1 MQLDLLQ
8 DGFVAIPQ
16 AGIGQIQQRA
26 GELHGFTKH
35 EVERRINV
43 GRAQFFHALK
53 CLDPA
58 LCLTRLGGLSLEAGD
73 VAFHVRGLRL
83 LLLVG
88 LLLLGQTLG
97 TGALEGCVTA
107 AVERDFALIDVG
119 DVVHHGIE
127 KIPVVGYQQQGARVA
142 FEEVFEP
149 QNGIKVQV
157 VGRFI
162 EQQQIRRT
170 HEGLRQVQADLA
182 RAEADEDGAA
192 QARLHS
198 ELDSADGY
206 TADARARKM
215 LAGLGFTNEQMD
227 RPVADFSGGWRMRL
241 NLAQALMCP
250 SDLLLLD
257 EPTNH
262 LDLDAILW
270 LEDFLK
276 NYPGTLLLI
285 SHDRDFLD
293 AVVDNIA
300 HVDQRKITLY
310 RGGYS
315 AFERARAERLAQQQ
329 QAYEKQQAQRA
340 HMESYIARFKAQATK
355 ARQAQSRIKALERM
369 EELSAAHVDSPFD
382 FVFREAVKLS
392 SPLLDLSDAR
402 LGYGDKTILEK
413 VKLQLVPGARIGLL
427 GPNGAGKST
436 LIKNLAG
443 ELEPLS
449 GRLARGE
456 TLVVGYFAQ
465 HQLDSLDSKASP
477 LLHMQRLAPT
487 EREQTLRD
495 FLGGFD
501 FRGARIDEPVL
512 NFSGG
517 EKARLALALI
527 AWGRPN
533 LLLLDE
539 PTNHLDLEM
548 RLALTMAL
556 QEFSGA
562 VLVVSHDRHLLKSTT
577 DEFLLVADGKVQEFD
592 GDLEDYARWLAD
604 YRLRNAPVSTTLVN
618 PDKTDKKAQR
628 QAAAALRQQ
637 LAPHKR
643 EADKLESEL
652 GKVNEKL
659 AKIETSL
666 GDSAVYE
673 AARKD
678 ELRDLLA
685 EQAKLKVLESQLEE
699 RWMEALELLESM
711 QAELEAL
718 S

>member
-1 MQLDLLQ
+1 MIRLQNLTLQRGPQRLLE
-8 DGFVAIPQ
+8 DAELTLH
-16 AGIGQIQQRA
+16 AGHKAGLIGANGAGKSSLFALLR
-26 GELHGFTKH
+26 GELHPDSGDCSLPADWRIAH
-35 EVERRINV
+35 MRQEVDTLERLAV
-43 GRAQFFHALK
+43 DYV
-53 CLDPA
+53 LD
-58 LCLTRLGGLSLEAGD
+58 GD
-73 VAFHVRGLRL
+73 VR
-83 LLLVG
+83 
-88 LLLLGQTLG
+88 
-97 TGALEGCVTA
+97 
-107 AVERDFALIDVG
+107 
-119 DVVHHGIE
+119 
-127 KIPVVGYQQQGARVA
+127 
-142 FEEVFEP
+142 
-149 QNGIKVQV
+149 
-157 VGRFI
+157 
-162 EQQQIRRT
+162 
-170 HEGLRQVQADLA
+170 LRQVQRDLA
-182 RAEADEDGAA
+182 AAEAAHDGAA
-192 QARLHS
+192 LARLHS
-198 ELDSADGY
+198 ELDTADGY
-206 TADARARKM
+206 TADARARKL

-227 RPVADFSGGWRMRL
+227 RQVGDFSGGWRMRL

-262 LDLDAILW
+262 LDLDAIIW
-270 LEDFLK
+270 LEDWLK
-276 NYPGTLLLI
+276 SYPGTLLLI

-293 AVVDNIA
+293 AVVDHVA
-300 HVDQRKITLY
+300 HVDQRKLVLY
-310 RGGYS
+310 RGGYT

-382 FVFREAVKLS
+382 FVFRESTKIS
-392 SPLLDLSDAR
+392 SPLIDLSDAR
-402 LGYGDKTILEK
+402 LGYGDKTVLEK
-413 VKLQLVPGARIGLL
+413 VRLQLTPGARIGLL

-436 LIKNLAG
+436 LIKNLSG
-443 ELEPLS
+443 ELEPLA
-449 GRLARGE
+449 GRLTRGE
-456 TLVVGYFAQ
+456 NTVVGYFAQ
-465 HQLDSLDSKASP
+465 HQLDSLDAKASP
-477 LLHMQRLAPT
+477 LLHLQRLAPT

-577 DEFLLVADGKVQEFD
+577 DNFFLVADGKVEEFD
-592 GDLEDYARWLAD
+592 GDLEDYARWLVE
-604 YRLRNAPVSTTLVN
+604 YRQRNAPVSTTPVN

-643 EADKLESEL
+643 EADKLEAEL
-652 GKVNEKL
+652 GKVHEKL
-659 AKIETSL
+659 QKIETSL
-666 GDSAVYE
+666 GDSGLYE

-685 EQAKLKVLESQLEE
+685 EQARLKIREAELEE
-699 RWMEALELLESM
+699 AWMQALELLETL

>member
-1 MQLDLLQ
+1 MIRLQNLTLQRGPQRLLE
-8 DGFVAIPQ
+8 DAELTLH
-16 AGIGQIQQRA
+16 AGHKAGLIGANGAGKSSLFALIR
-26 GELHGFTKH
+26 GELHPDSGDCFLPADWRIAHMRQEIETL
-35 EVERRINV
+35 ERLAV
-43 GRAQFFHALK
+43 DYV
-53 CLDPA
+53 LD
-58 LCLTRLGGLSLEAGD
+58 GD
-73 VAFHVRGLRL
+73 LRL
-83 LLLVG
+83 
-88 LLLLGQTLG
+88 
-97 TGALEGCVTA
+97 
-107 AVERDFALIDVG
+107 R
-119 DVVHHGIE
+119 
-127 KIPVVGYQQQGARVA
+127 
-142 FEEVFEP
+142 EV
-149 QNGIKVQV
+149 Q
-157 VGRFI
+157 R
-162 EQQQIRRT
+162 
-170 HEGLRQVQADLA
+170 DLA
-182 RAEADEDGAA
+182 AAEAAHDGTAL
-192 QARLHS
+192 ARLHS

-206 TADARARKM
+206 TADARARKL

-227 RPVADFSGGWRMRL
+227 RQVGDFSGGWRMRL

-262 LDLDAILW
+262 LDLDAIIW
-270 LEDFLK
+270 LEEWLK
-276 NYPGTLLLI
+276 SYPGTLLLI

-293 AVVDNIA
+293 AVVDHVA

-382 FVFREAVKLS
+382 FVFRESTKIS
-392 SPLLDLSDAR
+392 SPLIDLSDAR
-402 LGYGDKTILEK
+402 LGYGDKAVLEK
-413 VKLQLVPGARIGLL
+413 VKLQLTPGARIGLL

-443 ELEPLS
+443 ELSPLA
-449 GRLARGE
+449 GRLTRGE
-456 TLVVGYFAQ
+456 NTVVGYFAQ

-477 LLHMQRLAPT
+477 LLHLQRLAPT

-527 AWGRPN
+527 AWERPN

-577 DEFLLVADGKVQEFD
+577 DNFYLVADGKVEEFD
-592 GDLEDYARWLAD
+592 GDLEDYARWLVD
-604 YRLRNAPVSTTLVN
+604 YRQRNAPVSTTPVN

-643 EADKLESEL
+643 EADKLEAEL
-652 GKVNEKL
+652 GKLHEKL
-659 AKIETSL
+659 AKIDTSL
-666 GDSAVYE
+666 GDSDIYE
-673 AARKD
+673 PARKND
-678 ELRDLLA
+678 LRDLLA
-685 EQAKLKVLESQLEE
+685 EQAKLKVREAELEE
-699 RWMEALELLESM
+699 AWMEALELLESM

>member
-1 MQLDLLQ
+1 MIRLQNLTLQRGPQRLLE
-8 DGFVAIPQ
+8 DAELTLH
-16 AGIGQIQQRA
+16 AGHKAGLIGANGAGKSSLFALIR
-26 GELHGFTKH
+26 GELHPDSGDCYLPADWRIAHMRQEIETL
-35 EVERRINV
+35 ERLAV
-43 GRAQFFHALK
+43 DYV
-53 CLDPA
+53 LD
-58 LCLTRLGGLSLEAGD
+58 GD
-73 VAFHVRGLRL
+73 LRL
-83 LLLVG
+83 
-88 LLLLGQTLG
+88 
-97 TGALEGCVTA
+97 
-107 AVERDFALIDVG
+107 R
-119 DVVHHGIE
+119 
-127 KIPVVGYQQQGARVA
+127 
-142 FEEVFEP
+142 EV
-149 QNGIKVQV
+149 Q
-157 VGRFI
+157 R
-162 EQQQIRRT
+162 
-170 HEGLRQVQADLA
+170 DLA
-182 RAEADEDGAA
+182 VAEAAHDGTAL
-192 QARLHS
+192 ARLHA

-206 TADARARKM
+206 TADARARKL

-227 RPVADFSGGWRMRL
+227 RQVGDFSGGWRMRL

-262 LDLDAILW
+262 LDLDAIIW
-270 LEDFLK
+270 LEDWLK

-293 AVVDNIA
+293 EVVDHVA

-382 FVFREAVKLS
+382 FVFRESTKIS
-392 SPLLDLSDAR
+392 SPLIDLSDAR
-402 LGYGDKTILEK
+402 LGYGDKTVLEK
-413 VKLQLVPGARIGLL
+413 VKLQLTPGARIGLL

-443 ELEPLS
+443 ELEPLA
-449 GRLARGE
+449 GRLTRGE
-456 TLVVGYFAQ
+456 NTVVGYFAQ

-477 LLHMQRLAPT
+477 LLHLQRLAPG

-527 AWGRPN
+527 AWERPN

-577 DEFLLVADGKVQEFD
+577 DNFFLVADGKVEEFD
-592 GDLEDYARWLAD
+592 GDLEDYARWLVE
-604 YRLRNAPVSTTLVN
+604 YRQRNAPVSNTPVN

-643 EADKLESEL
+643 EADKLEAEL
-652 GKVNEKL
+652 GKLHEKL
-659 AKIETSL
+659 AKIDASL
-666 GDSAVYE
+666 GDSDIYE
-673 AARKD
+673 PARKND
-678 ELRDLLA
+678 LRDLLA
-685 EQAKLKVLESQLEE
+685 EQAKLKVREAELEE
-699 RWMEALELLESM
+699 AWMEALELLESM

>member
-1 MQLDLLQ
+1 LGAKLVDSAAIMIRLQ
-8 DGFVAIPQ
+8 NLTLQRGPQ
-16 AGIGQIQQRA
+16 
-26 GELHGFTKH
+26 
-35 EVERRINV
+35 
-43 GRAQFFHALK
+43 
-53 CLDPA
+53 
-58 LCLTRLGGLSLEAGD
+58 
-73 VAFHVRGLRL
+73 RL
-83 LLLVG
+83 LEDAELTLHAGQKAG
-88 LLLLGQTLG
+88 LIGANGAGKSTLFALLLGQMTPDSGDCLLPADWRIAHMRQEIETL
-97 TGALEGCVTA
+97 ERV
-107 AVERDFALIDVG
+107 AVDYVLDG
-119 DVVHHGIE
+119 DV
-127 KIPVVGYQQQGARVA
+127 R
-142 FEEVFEP
+142 
-149 QNGIKVQV
+149 
-157 VGRFI
+157 
-162 EQQQIRRT
+162 
-170 HEGLRQVQADLA
+170 LRQVQRELVA
-182 RAEADEDGAA
+182 AEAAQDGTAL
-192 QARLHS
+192 ARLHA

-206 TADARARKM
+206 TADARARKL
-215 LAGLGFTNEQMD
+215 LAGLGFSNEQMD
-227 RPVADFSGGWRMRL
+227 RQVADFSGGWRMRL

-270 LEDFLK
+270 LEDWLK
-276 NYPGTLLLI
+276 GYPGTLLLI

-293 AVVDNIA
+293 AVVDHIA
-300 HVDQRKITLY
+300 HVEQLKLTLY

-329 QAYEKQQAQRA
+329 QAYDKQQVQRA
-340 HMESYIARFKAQATK
+340 HMEKYIARFKAQATK

-382 FVFREAVKLS
+382 FVFRESQKIS
-392 SPLLDLSDAR
+392 SPLMDLSEAR
-402 LGYGDKTILEK
+402 LGYGDTTILEK
-413 VKLQLVPGARIGLL
+413 VKLQLAPGARIGLL

-443 ELEPLS
+443 ELEPLA
-449 GRLARGE
+449 GRLVRGE
-456 TLVVGYFAQ
+456 NTVVGYFAQ

-477 LLHMQRLAPT
+477 LLHLQRAAPA

-527 AWGRPN
+527 AWERPN

-577 DEFLLVADGKVQEFD
+577 DDFLLVADGKIEPFD
-592 GDLEDYARWLAD
+592 GDLDDYARWLVE
-604 YRLRNAPVSTTLVN
+604 YRQRTAQSTAAPANL
-618 PDKTDKKAQR
+618 DKTDKKAQR

-643 EADKLESEL
+643 QADKLEAEL
-652 GKVNEKL
+652 GKLHEQL
-659 AKIETSL
+659 AGVESDL
-666 GDSAVYE
+666 ADSAIYE
-673 AARKD
+673 SARKD
-678 ELRDLLA
+678 ELRETLA
-685 EQAKLKVLESQLEE
+685 RQAKLKVREGELEE
-699 RWMEALELLESM
+699 SWMEALEALETM
-711 QAELEAL
+711 QAQLDAL

>member
-1 MQLDLLQ
+1 MIRLQNLTLQRGPQRLLE
-8 DGFVAIPQ
+8 DAELTLH
-16 AGIGQIQQRA
+16 AGQKAGLIGANGAGKSSLFALLR
-26 GELHGFTKH
+26 GELHPDSGDCFLPADWRIAH
-35 EVERRINV
+35 MRQEVDTLERLAV
-43 GRAQFFHALK
+43 DYV
-53 CLDPA
+53 LD
-58 LCLTRLGGLSLEAGD
+58 GD
-73 VAFHVRGLRL
+73 LR
-83 LLLVG
+83 
-88 LLLLGQTLG
+88 
-97 TGALEGCVTA
+97 
-107 AVERDFALIDVG
+107 
-119 DVVHHGIE
+119 
-127 KIPVVGYQQQGARVA
+127 
-142 FEEVFEP
+142 
-149 QNGIKVQV
+149 
-157 VGRFI
+157 
-162 EQQQIRRT
+162 
-170 HEGLRQVQADLA
+170 LRQVQRDLA
-182 RAEADEDGAA
+182 AAEAAHDGAA

-206 TADARARKM
+206 TADARARKL
-215 LAGLGFTNEQMD
+215 LAGLGFTNDQMD
-227 RPVADFSGGWRMRL
+227 RQVGDFSGGWRMRL

-262 LDLDAILW
+262 LDLDAIIW
-270 LEDFLK
+270 LEEWLK
-276 NYPGTLLLI
+276 SYPGTLMLI

-293 AVVDNIA
+293 AVVDHVA

-329 QAYEKQQAQRA
+329 QAYEKQQVQRA

-369 EELSAAHVDSPFD
+369 EELTAAHVDSPFD
-382 FVFREAVKLS
+382 FVFRESQKIS
-392 SPLLDLSDAR
+392 SPLIDLSDAR
-402 LGYGDKTILEK
+402 LGYGEKTVLEK
-413 VKLQLVPGARIGLL
+413 VKLQLTPGARIGLL

-443 ELEPLS
+443 ELTPLA
-449 GRLARGE
+449 GRLTRGE
-456 TLVVGYFAQ
+456 NTVVGYFAQ

-477 LLHMQRLAPT
+477 LLHLQRLAPT

-527 AWGRPN
+527 AWDRPN

-577 DEFLLVADGKVQEFD
+577 DNFYLVADGKVEEFD
-592 GDLEDYARWLAD
+592 GDLEDYTRWLVE
-604 YRLRNAPVSTTLVN
+604 YRQRNAPVSTTPVN

-643 EADKLESEL
+643 EADKLEAEL
-652 GKVNEKL
+652 GKLHEKL
-659 AKIETSL
+659 AKIDASL
-666 GDSAVYE
+666 GDSDIYE
-673 AARKD
+673 PARKN

-685 EQAKLKVLESQLEE
+685 EQAKLKVREAELEE
-699 RWMEALELLESM
+699 AWMEALELLESM

>member
-1 MQLDLLQ
+1 MIRLQSLTLQRGPQRLLE
-8 DGFVAIPQ
+8 DAELTLH
-16 AGIGQIQQRA
+16 AGQKAGLIGANGAGKSSLFALLR
-26 GELHGFTKH
+26 GELTPDNGDCLLPADWRIAHMRQ
-35 EVERRINV
+35 EVDT
-43 GRAQFFHALK
+43 
-53 CLDPA
+53 LD
-58 LCLTRLGGLSLEAGD
+58 
-73 VAFHVRGLRL
+73 
-83 LLLVG
+83 
-88 LLLLGQTLG
+88 
-97 TGALEGCVTA
+97 
-107 AVERDFALIDVG
+107 
-119 DVVHHGIE
+119 
-127 KIPVVGYQQQGARVA
+127 RVA
-142 FEEVFEP
+142 VDYVLD
-149 QNGIKVQV
+149 GDL
-157 VGRFI
+157 R
-162 EQQQIRRT
+162 
-170 HEGLRQVQADLA
+170 LRQVQHDLA
-182 RAEADEDGAA
+182 AAEAAQDGAA

-206 TADARARKM
+206 TADARARKL
-215 LAGLGFTNEQMD
+215 LAGLGFTNEQME
-227 RPVADFSGGWRMRL
+227 RQVSDFSGGWRMRL

-270 LEDFLK
+270 LEDWLK
-276 NYPGTLLLI
+276 SYQGTLLLI

-293 AVVDNIA
+293 AVVDHVA
-300 HVDQRKITLY
+300 HVEQKKITLY

-329 QAYEKQQAQRA
+329 QAYDKQQAQRA
-340 HMESYIARFKAQATK
+340 HMEKFITRFKAQATK
-355 ARQAQSRIKALERM
+355 AKQAQSRIKALERM

-382 FVFREAVKLS
+382 FTFRESTKIS
-392 SPLLDLSDAR
+392 SPLMDLSDAR
-402 LGYGDKTILEK
+402 LGYGDKAILQK
-413 VKLQLVPGARIGLL
+413 VKLQLTPGARIGLL

-449 GRLARGE
+449 GRMVRGE
-456 TLVVGYFAQ
+456 NTVVGYFAQ
-465 HQLDSLDSKASP
+465 HQLDSLDAKASP
-477 LLHMQRLAPT
+477 LLHLQRIAPT
-487 EREQTLRD
+487 EREQALRD

-501 FRGARIDEPVL
+501 FRGARLDEPVL

-527 AWGRPN
+527 AWDKPN

-577 DEFLLVADGKVQEFD
+577 DNFLLVADGLVQEFD
-592 GDLEDYARWLAD
+592 GDLDDYARWLVD
-604 YRLRNAPVSTTLVN
+604 YRLRNAPASNTPVN
-618 PDKTDKKAQR
+618 VDKTDKKAQR
-628 QAAAALRQQ
+628 QQAAALRQQ

-643 EADKLESEL
+643 EADKLEKEL
-652 GKVNEKL
+652 GTLHEKL
-659 AKIETSL
+659 AKIEVAL
-666 GDSAVYE
+666 GDSGIYE
-673 AARKD
+673 AANRD
-678 ELRDLLA
+678 RLRDLLA
-685 EQAKLKVLESQLEE
+685 DQAKLKSRESELEE
-699 RWMEALELLESM
+699 AWMEALELLESM

>member
-1 MQLDLLQ
+1 MIRLQ
-8 DGFVAIPQ
+8 SLTLQRGPQ
-16 AGIGQIQQRA
+16 
-26 GELHGFTKH
+26 
-35 EVERRINV
+35 
-43 GRAQFFHALK
+43 
-53 CLDPA
+53 
-58 LCLTRLGGLSLEAGD
+58 
-73 VAFHVRGLRL
+73 RL
-83 LLLVG
+83 LEDAELTLHAGQKAG
-88 LLLLGQTLG
+88 LIGANGAGKSSLFALLLGELTPDSGDCLLPADWRIAHMRQEIDTLDRIAVDYVLDG
-97 TGALEGCVTA
+97 DLRLREVQRLLAQAETA
-107 AVERDFALIDVG
+107 
-119 DVVHHGIE
+119 
-127 KIPVVGYQQQGARVA
+127 Q
-142 FEEVFEP
+142 
-149 QNGIKVQV
+149 
-157 VGRFI
+157 
-162 EQQQIRRT
+162 
-170 HEGLRQVQADLA
+170 
-182 RAEADEDGAA
+182 DGAA
-192 QARLHS
+192 QARMHS

-206 TADARARKM
+206 TADARARKL

-227 RPVADFSGGWRMRL
+227 KPVSDFSGGWRMRL

-270 LEDFLK
+270 LEDWLK
-276 NYPGTLLLI
+276 SYPGTLLLI

-293 AVVDNIA
+293 AVVDHVA
-300 HVDQRKITLY
+300 HVEQRKITLY

-329 QAYEKQQAQRA
+329 QAYDKQQAQRA
-340 HMESYIARFKAQATK
+340 HMEKFIARFKAQATK
-355 ARQAQSRIKALERM
+355 AKQAQSRIKALERM

-382 FVFREAVKLS
+382 FTFRESNKIS

-402 LGYGDKTILEK
+402 LGYGDRAVLEK
-413 VKLQLVPGARIGLL
+413 VKLQLTPGARIGLL

-449 GRLARGE
+449 GRLVRGE
-456 TLVVGYFAQ
+456 NTVVGYFAQ

-477 LLHMQRLAPT
+477 LLHLQRIAPT

-501 FRGARIDEPVL
+501 FRGARLDEPVL

-527 AWGRPN
+527 AWEKPN

-577 DEFLLVADGKVQEFD
+577 DDFLLVADGRVQEFD
-592 GDLEDYARWLAD
+592 GDLEDYARWLVE
-604 YRLRNAPVSTTLVN
+604 YRLRNAPVSNTPINV
-618 PDKTDKKAQR
+618 DRTDKKAQR
-628 QAAAALRQQ
+628 QQAAALRQQ
-637 LAPHKR
+637 LAPHKKQS
-643 EADKLESEL
+643 DKLERDL
-652 GKVNEKL
+652 GLLHEKL
-659 AKIETSL
+659 AKVEAAL
-666 GDSAVYE
+666 ADSANYE
-673 AARKD
+673 AANKD
-678 ELRDLLA
+678 KLRDLLA
-685 EQAKLKVLESQLEE
+685 EQASLKVREAELEE
-699 RWMEALELLESM
+699 SWMESLELLESM

>member
-1 MQLDLLQ
+1 MIRLQNLTLQRGPQRLLE
-8 DGFVAIPQ
+8 DAELTLH
-16 AGIGQIQQRA
+16 AGHKAGLIGANGAGKSSLFALIR
-26 GELHGFTKH
+26 GELHPDSGGCYLPADWRIAHMRQEIETL
-35 EVERRINV
+35 ERLAV
-43 GRAQFFHALK
+43 DYV
-53 CLDPA
+53 LD
-58 LCLTRLGGLSLEAGD
+58 GD
-73 VAFHVRGLRL
+73 LRL
-83 LLLVG
+83 
-88 LLLLGQTLG
+88 
-97 TGALEGCVTA
+97 
-107 AVERDFALIDVG
+107 R
-119 DVVHHGIE
+119 
-127 KIPVVGYQQQGARVA
+127 
-142 FEEVFEP
+142 EV
-149 QNGIKVQV
+149 Q
-157 VGRFI
+157 R
-162 EQQQIRRT
+162 
-170 HEGLRQVQADLA
+170 DLA
-182 RAEADEDGAA
+182 AAEAAHDGAA
-192 QARLHS
+192 QARLHA

-206 TADARARKM
+206 TADARARKL

-227 RPVADFSGGWRMRL
+227 RQVGDFSGGWRMRL

-262 LDLDAILW
+262 LDLDAIIW
-270 LEDFLK
+270 LEEWLK
-276 NYPGTLLLI
+276 SYPGTLLLI

-293 AVVDNIA
+293 EVVDHVA

-310 RGGYS
+310 RGGYT

-382 FVFREAVKLS
+382 FVFRESTKIS
-392 SPLLDLSDAR
+392 SPLIDLSDAR

-413 VKLQLVPGARIGLL
+413 VKLQLTPGARIGLL

-443 ELEPLS
+443 ELSPIA
-449 GRLARGE
+449 GRLTRGE
-456 TLVVGYFAQ
+456 NTVVGYFAQ

-527 AWGRPN
+527 AWERPN

-577 DEFLLVADGKVQEFD
+577 DNFYLVADGKVEEFD
-592 GDLEDYARWLAD
+592 GDLEDYARWLVE
-604 YRLRNAPVSTTLVN
+604 YRQRNAPVSNTPVN

-643 EADKLESEL
+643 EADKLEAEL
-652 GKVNEKL
+652 GKLHEKL
-659 AKIETSL
+659 AKVDASL
-666 GDSAVYE
+666 GDSDIYE
-673 AARKD
+673 PARKH

-685 EQAKLKVLESQLEE
+685 EQAKLKVREAELEE
-699 RWMEALELLESM
+699 AWMEALETLESM

>member
-1 MQLDLLQ
+1 MIRLQNLTLQRGPQRLLE
-8 DGFVAIPQ
+8 DAELTLH
-16 AGIGQIQQRA
+16 AGHKAGLIGANGAGKSSLFALLR
-26 GELHGFTKH
+26 GELHPDSGDCYLPADWRIAH
-35 EVERRINV
+35 MRQEVDTLERLAV
-43 GRAQFFHALK
+43 DYV
-53 CLDPA
+53 LD
-58 LCLTRLGGLSLEAGD
+58 GD
-73 VAFHVRGLRL
+73 VR
-83 LLLVG
+83 
-88 LLLLGQTLG
+88 
-97 TGALEGCVTA
+97 
-107 AVERDFALIDVG
+107 
-119 DVVHHGIE
+119 
-127 KIPVVGYQQQGARVA
+127 
-142 FEEVFEP
+142 
-149 QNGIKVQV
+149 
-157 VGRFI
+157 
-162 EQQQIRRT
+162 
-170 HEGLRQVQADLA
+170 LRQVQRDLA
-182 RAEADEDGAA
+182 AAEAAHDGAA
-192 QARLHS
+192 QARLHA

-206 TADARARKM
+206 TADARARKL

-227 RPVADFSGGWRMRL
+227 RQVGDFSGGWRMRL

-262 LDLDAILW
+262 LDLDAIIW
-270 LEDFLK
+270 LEDWLK
-276 NYPGTLLLI
+276 GYPGTLLLI

-293 AVVDNIA
+293 AVVDHVA
-300 HVDQRKITLY
+300 HVDQRKLTLY

-382 FVFREAVKLS
+382 FVFRESSKIS
-392 SPLLDLSDAR
+392 SPLIDLSDAR
-402 LGYGDKTILEK
+402 LGYGDKTVLEK
-413 VKLQLVPGARIGLL
+413 VKLQLTPGARIGLL

-436 LIKNLAG
+436 LIKNLSG
-443 ELEPLS
+443 ELEPLA
-449 GRLARGE
+449 GRLTRGE
-456 TLVVGYFAQ
+456 NTVVGYFAQ
-465 HQLDSLDSKASP
+465 HQLDSLDAKASP
-477 LLHMQRLAPT
+477 LLHLQRLAPT
-487 EREQTLRD
+487 EREQTLKD

-577 DEFLLVADGKVQEFD
+577 DNFFLVADGKVEEFD
-592 GDLEDYARWLAD
+592 GDLEDYARWLVD
-604 YRLRNAPVSTTLVN
+604 YRQRNAPVSTTPVN

-643 EADKLESEL
+643 EADKLEAEL
-652 GKVNEKL
+652 GKLHEKL
-659 AKIETSL
+659 QKIETSL
-666 GDSAVYE
+666 GDSGLYE

-685 EQAKLKVLESQLEE
+685 EQAKLKVREAELEE
-699 RWMEALELLESM
+699 AWMQALELLENL

>member
-1 MQLDLLQ
+1 MIRLQNLTLQRGPQRLLE
-8 DGFVAIPQ
+8 DAELTLH
-16 AGIGQIQQRA
+16 AGHKAGLIGANGAGKSSLFALLR
-26 GELHGFTKH
+26 GELHPDSGDCLLPADWRIAH
-35 EVERRINV
+35 MRQEVDTLERLAV
-43 GRAQFFHALK
+43 DYV
-53 CLDPA
+53 LD
-58 LCLTRLGGLSLEAGD
+58 GD
-73 VAFHVRGLRL
+73 LR
-83 LLLVG
+83 
-88 LLLLGQTLG
+88 
-97 TGALEGCVTA
+97 
-107 AVERDFALIDVG
+107 
-119 DVVHHGIE
+119 
-127 KIPVVGYQQQGARVA
+127 
-142 FEEVFEP
+142 
-149 QNGIKVQV
+149 
-157 VGRFI
+157 
-162 EQQQIRRT
+162 
-170 HEGLRQVQADLA
+170 LRQVQRDLA
-182 RAEADEDGAA
+182 AAEAAHDGAA

-206 TADARARKM
+206 TADARARKL

-227 RPVADFSGGWRMRL
+227 RQVGDFSGGWRMRL

-262 LDLDAILW
+262 LDLDAIIW
-270 LEDFLK
+270 LEDWLK

-293 AVVDNIA
+293 AVVDHVA
-300 HVDQRKITLY
+300 HVDQRKLTLY

-382 FVFREAVKLS
+382 FVFRESTKIS
-392 SPLLDLSDAR
+392 SPLIDLSDAR
-402 LGYGDKTILEK
+402 LGYGDKTVLEK
-413 VKLQLVPGARIGLL
+413 VKLQLTPGARIGLL

-436 LIKNLAG
+436 LIKNLSG
-443 ELEPLS
+443 ELEPLA
-449 GRLARGE
+449 GRLTRGE
-456 TLVVGYFAQ
+456 NTVVGYFAQ

-477 LLHMQRLAPT
+477 LLHLQRLAPT
-487 EREQTLRD
+487 EREQVLRD

-577 DEFLLVADGKVQEFD
+577 DNFFLVADGKVEEFD
-592 GDLEDYARWLAD
+592 GDLEDYARWLVE
-604 YRLRNAPVSTTLVN
+604 YRQRNAPVSTTPVN

-643 EADKLESEL
+643 EADKLEVEL
-652 GKVNEKL
+652 GKLHEKL
-659 AKIETSL
+659 QKIETSL
-666 GDSAVYE
+666 GDSGLYE

-685 EQAKLKVLESQLEE
+685 EQARLKVREAELEE
-699 RWMEALELLESM
+699 AWMQALELLENL

>member
-1 MQLDLLQ
+1 MIRLQSLTLQRGPQRLLE
-8 DGFVAIPQ
+8 DAELTLH
-16 AGIGQIQQRA
+16 AGQKAGLIGANGAGKSTLFALLR
-26 GELHGFTKH
+26 GELVPDSGDCQLPADWRIAHMRQ
-35 EVERRINV
+35 EVDTLERIAV
-43 GRAQFFHALK
+43 DYV
-53 CLDPA
+53 LD
-58 LCLTRLGGLSLEAGD
+58 GD
-73 VAFHVRGLRL
+73 LRL
-83 LLLVG
+83 REV
-88 LLLLGQTLG
+88 
-97 TGALEGCVTA
+97 
-107 AVERDFALIDVG
+107 
-119 DVVHHGIE
+119 
-127 KIPVVGYQQQGARVA
+127 QQQ
-142 FEEVFEP
+142 
-149 QNGIKVQV
+149 
-157 VGRFI
+157 
-162 EQQQIRRT
+162 
-170 HEGLRQVQADLA
+170 LA
-182 RAEADEDGAA
+182 AAEAAHDGAA
-192 QARLHS
+192 LARLHA

-206 TADARARKM
+206 TADARARKL

-227 RPVADFSGGWRMRL
+227 RAVGSFSGGWRMRL

-270 LEDFLK
+270 LEEWLK
-276 NYPGTLLLI
+276 SYPGTLMLI

-293 AVVDNIA
+293 AVVDHVA
-300 HVDQRKITLY
+300 HVEQCKLTLY
-310 RGGYS
+310 RGGYT

-340 HMESYIARFKAQATK
+340 HMEKYIARFKAQATK

-382 FVFREAVKLS
+382 FVFRESHKIS
-392 SPLLDLSDAR
+392 SPLLDLSEGR
-402 LGYGDKTILEK
+402 LGYGDKVVLEK
-413 VKLQLVPGARIGLL
+413 VKLQLTPGARIGLL

-443 ELEPLS
+443 ELSPIG
-449 GRLARGE
+449 GRLVRGE
-456 TLVVGYFAQ
+456 NLTVGYFAQ

-477 LLHMQRLAPT
+477 LLHLQRLAPT

-501 FRGARIDEPVL
+501 FRGGRIDEPVL

-527 AWGRPN
+527 AWERPN

-577 DEFLLVADGKVQEFD
+577 DDFLLVADGKVEAFD
-592 GDLEDYARWLAD
+592 GDLDDYTRWLAD
-604 YRLRNAPVSTTLVN
+604 YRQRNAPVSNTPVN
-618 PDKTDKKAQR
+618 ADKTDKKAQR

-643 EADKLESEL
+643 EADKLENEL
-652 GKVNEKL
+652 GKVHEQL
-659 AKIETSL
+659 AKVEAAL
-666 GDSAVYE
+666 GDSGIYE
-673 AARKD
+673 AGRKD
-678 ELRDLLA
+678 ELRDQLA
-685 EQAKLKVLESQLEE
+685 QQAKLKVREAELEE
-699 RWMEALELLESM
+699 AWMTALETLETM

>member
-1 MQLDLLQ
+1 MIRLQSLTLQRGPQRLLE
-8 DGFVAIPQ
+8 DAELTLH
-16 AGIGQIQQRA
+16 AGQKAGLIGANGAGKSSLFALLR
-26 GELHGFTKH
+26 GELSPDNGDCSLPADWRIAHMRQ
-35 EVERRINV
+35 EVDTLERLAV
-43 GRAQFFHALK
+43 DYV
-53 CLDPA
+53 LD
-58 LCLTRLGGLSLEAGD
+58 GD
-73 VAFHVRGLRL
+73 LRL
-83 LLLVG
+83 
-88 LLLLGQTLG
+88 
-97 TGALEGCVTA
+97 
-107 AVERDFALIDVG
+107 R
-119 DVVHHGIE
+119 
-127 KIPVVGYQQQGARVA
+127 
-142 FEEVFEP
+142 
-149 QNGIKVQV
+149 KVQ
-157 VGRFI
+157 
-162 EQQQIRRT
+162 
-170 HEGLRQVQADLA
+170 HDLA
-182 RAEADEDGAA
+182 AAEAAHDGAA

-206 TADARARKM
+206 TADARARKL
-215 LAGLGFTNEQMD
+215 LAGLGFTNEQME
-227 RPVADFSGGWRMRL
+227 RQVGSFSGGWRMRL

-270 LEDFLK
+270 LEDWLK
-276 NYPGTLLLI
+276 SYPGTLLLI

-293 AVVDNIA
+293 SVVDHIA
-300 HVDQRKITLY
+300 HVEQKKITLY

-340 HMESYIARFKAQATK
+340 HMEKYIARFKAQATK

-382 FVFREAVKLS
+382 FTFRESDKIS

-402 LGYGDKTILEK
+402 LGYGDKAVLQK
-413 VKLQLVPGARIGLL
+413 VKLQLTPGARIGLL

-449 GRLARGE
+449 GRLLRGE
-456 TLVVGYFAQ
+456 NTVVGYFAQ
-465 HQLDSLDSKASP
+465 HQLDSLDAKASP
-477 LLHMQRLAPT
+477 LLHLQRIAPT

-501 FRGARIDEPVL
+501 FRGARLEEPVL

-527 AWGRPN
+527 AWDKPN

-577 DEFLLVADGKVQEFD
+577 DNFLLVADGVVEEFD
-592 GDLEDYARWLAD
+592 GDLDDYTRWLAD
-604 YRLRNAPVSTTLVN
+604 YRQRSAPLSNTPVNA
-618 PDKTDKKAQR
+618 DKTDKKAQR
-628 QAAAALRQQ
+628 QQAAALRQQ

-643 EADKLESEL
+643 EAEKLEKEL
-652 GKVNEKL
+652 GSLHEKL
-659 AKIETSL
+659 AKIEAAL

-673 AARKD
+673 AANKD
-678 ELRDLLA
+678 KLRDLLA
-685 EQAKLKVLESQLEE
+685 DQAKLKVRESELEE
-699 RWMEALELLESM
+699 AWMEALELLESM

>member
-1 MQLDLLQ
+1 MIRIENLTLQRGPQRLLE
-8 DGFVAIPQ
+8 DAELTLH
-16 AGIGQIQQRA
+16 AGQKAGLIGANGAGKSSLFALLR
-26 GELHGFTKH
+26 GELHPDSGDCRLPADWRIAH
-35 EVERRINV
+35 MRQEVDTLERLAV
-43 GRAQFFHALK
+43 DYV
-53 CLDPA
+53 LD
-58 LCLTRLGGLSLEAGD
+58 GD
-73 VAFHVRGLRL
+73 VHLR
-83 LLLVG
+83 
-88 LLLLGQTLG
+88 
-97 TGALEGCVTA
+97 
-107 AVERDFALIDVG
+107 DV
-119 DVVHHGIE
+119 
-127 KIPVVGYQQQGARVA
+127 Q
-142 FEEVFEP
+142 
-149 QNGIKVQV
+149 
-157 VGRFI
+157 
-162 EQQQIRRT
+162 
-170 HEGLRQVQADLA
+170 RQL
-182 RAEADEDGAA
+182 AEAETAHDGTAL
-192 QARLHS
+192 ARLHA

-206 TADARARKM
+206 TADARARKL
-215 LAGLGFTNEQMD
+215 LAGLGFSNEQME
-227 RPVADFSGGWRMRL
+227 RQVGSFSGGWRMRL

-270 LEDFLK
+270 LEDWLK
-276 NYPGTLLLI
+276 GYPGTLLLI

-293 AVVDNIA
+293 AVVDHVA
-300 HVDQRKITLY
+300 HVEQRKIILY

-340 HMESYIARFKAQATK
+340 HMEKYIARFKAQATK

-369 EELSAAHVDSPFD
+369 EELSAAHVDSPFN
-382 FVFREAVKLS
+382 FTFRESEKIS

-413 VKLQLVPGARIGLL
+413 VKLQLTPGARIGLL

-436 LIKNLAG
+436 LIKNLSG
-443 ELEPLS
+443 ELQPLA
-449 GRLARGE
+449 GRLQRGE
-456 TLVVGYFAQ
+456 NLSVGYFAQ
-465 HQLDSLDSKASP
+465 HQLDSLDAKANP
-477 LLHMQRLAPT
+477 LLHLQRLAPT

-501 FRGARIDEPVL
+501 FRGARLDEPVV

-527 AWGRPN
+527 AWEKPN

-577 DEFLLVADGKVQEFD
+577 DNFMLVADGRVEEFD
-592 GDLEDYARWLAD
+592 GDLDDYTRWLAD
-604 YRLRNAPVSTTLVN
+604 YRQRNAPVSNTPAN
-618 PDKTDKKAQR
+618 ADKTDKKAQR
-628 QAAAALRQQ
+628 QQAAALRQQ
-637 LAPHKR
+637 LAPHKKQA
-643 EADKLESEL
+643 EKLEREL
-652 GKVNEKL
+652 GEVQEKL
-659 AKIETSL
+659 ARIEHGL
-666 GDSAVYE
+666 ADSAIYE
-673 AARKD
+673 AANKD
-678 ELRDLLA
+678 KLRELLS
-685 EQAKLKVLESQLEE
+685 EQARLKTREGELEE
-699 RWMEALELLESM
+699 GWMEALEVLETM

>member
-1 MQLDLLQ
+1 MIRLQNLTLQRGPQRLLE
-8 DGFVAIPQ
+8 DAELTLH
-16 AGIGQIQQRA
+16 AGHKAGLIGANGAGKSSLFALLR
-26 GELHGFTKH
+26 GELHPDSGDCLLPADWRIAH
-35 EVERRINV
+35 MRQEVDT
-43 GRAQFFHALK
+43 
-53 CLDPA
+53 LD
-58 LCLTRLGGLSLEAGD
+58 RLAVDYVLDGD
-73 VAFHVRGLRL
+73 LR
-83 LLLVG
+83 
-88 LLLLGQTLG
+88 
-97 TGALEGCVTA
+97 
-107 AVERDFALIDVG
+107 
-119 DVVHHGIE
+119 
-127 KIPVVGYQQQGARVA
+127 
-142 FEEVFEP
+142 
-149 QNGIKVQV
+149 
-157 VGRFI
+157 
-162 EQQQIRRT
+162 
-170 HEGLRQVQADLA
+170 LRQVQRDLA
-182 RAEADEDGAA
+182 AAEAAHDGAA
-192 QARLHS
+192 QARLHA

-206 TADARARKM
+206 TADARARKL

-227 RPVADFSGGWRMRL
+227 RQVGDFSGGWRMRL

-262 LDLDAILW
+262 LDLDAIIW
-270 LEDFLK
+270 LEDWLK
-276 NYPGTLLLI
+276 GYPGTLLLI

-293 AVVDNIA
+293 AVVDHVA
-300 HVDQRKITLY
+300 HVDQRKLTLY

-329 QAYEKQQAQRA
+329 QAYERQQAQRA

-382 FVFREAVKLS
+382 FVFRESTKIS
-392 SPLLDLSDAR
+392 SPLIDLSDAR
-402 LGYGDKTILEK
+402 LGYGDKTVLEK
-413 VKLQLVPGARIGLL
+413 VKLQLTPGARIGLL

-436 LIKNLAG
+436 LIKNLSG
-443 ELEPLS
+443 ELQPLA
-449 GRLARGE
+449 GRLTRGE
-456 TLVVGYFAQ
+456 NTVVGYFAQ

-477 LLHMQRLAPT
+477 LLHLQRLAPS

-577 DEFLLVADGKVQEFD
+577 DNFFLVADGKVEEFD
-592 GDLEDYARWLAD
+592 GDLEDYARWLVE
-604 YRLRNAPVSTTLVN
+604 YRQRNAPVSSTPVN

-643 EADKLESEL
+643 EADKLEAEL
-652 GKVNEKL
+652 GKLHEKL
-659 AKIETSL
+659 QKIETSL
-666 GDSAVYE
+666 GDSGLYE

-685 EQAKLKVLESQLEE
+685 EQARLKVREAEIEE
-699 RWMEALELLESM
+699 AWMQALELLENL

>member
-1 MQLDLLQ
+1 MIRIQSLTLQ
-8 DGFVAIPQ
+8 RGPQ
-16 AGIGQIQQRA
+16 
-26 GELHGFTKH
+26 
-35 EVERRINV
+35 
-43 GRAQFFHALK
+43 
-53 CLDPA
+53 
-58 LCLTRLGGLSLEAGD
+58 
-73 VAFHVRGLRL
+73 RL
-83 LLLVG
+83 LEDAELTLHAGQKAG
-88 LLLLGQTLG
+88 LIGANGAGKSSLFALLLGELTPDSGDCLLPADWRIAHMRQEIDTLDRQ
-97 TGALEGCVTA
+97 
-107 AVERDFALIDVG
+107 AVEYVLDG
-119 DVVHHGIE
+119 D
-127 KIPVVGYQQQGARVA
+127 
-142 FEEVFEP
+142 
-149 QNGIKVQV
+149 
-157 VGRFI
+157 
-162 EQQQIRRT
+162 IR
-170 HEGLRQVQADLA
+170 LRQVQRDLA
-182 RAEADEDGAA
+182 LAEASQDGAA
-192 QARLHS
+192 QARMHS

-206 TADARARKM
+206 TADARARKL
-215 LAGLGFTNEQMD
+215 LAGLGFTNEQME
-227 RPVADFSGGWRMRL
+227 RPVSDFSGGWRMRL

-250 SDLLLLD
+250 SDLLMLD

-270 LEDFLK
+270 LEDWLK
-276 NYPGTLLLI
+276 SYPGTLLLI

-293 AVVDNIA
+293 AVVDHVA
-300 HVDQRKITLY
+300 HVEQKKITLY

-329 QAYEKQQAQRA
+329 QAYDKQQAQRA
-340 HMESYIARFKAQATK
+340 HMEKFIARFKAQATK
-355 ARQAQSRIKALERM
+355 AKQAQSRIKALERM

-382 FVFREAVKLS
+382 FTFRESSKIS

-402 LGYGDKTILEK
+402 LGYGDVTILQK
-413 VKLQLVPGARIGLL
+413 VKLQLTPGARIGLL

-449 GRLARGE
+449 GRMVRGE
-456 TLVVGYFAQ
+456 NTVVGYFAQ

-477 LLHMQRLAPT
+477 LLHLQRIAPT
-487 EREQTLRD
+487 EREQALRD

-501 FRGARIDEPVL
+501 FRGARLDEPVL

-527 AWGRPN
+527 AWDKPN

-577 DEFLLVADGKVQEFD
+577 DDFLLVADGVVQAFD
-592 GDLEDYARWLAD
+592 GDLDDYARWLVD
-604 YRLRNAPVSTTLVN
+604 YRLRNAPVSNTPVN
-618 PDKTDKKAQR
+618 VDKTDKKAQR
-628 QAAAALRQQ
+628 QQAAALRQQ

-643 EADKLESEL
+643 EADKLEKDL
-652 GKVNEKL
+652 GTLHEKL
-659 AKIETSL
+659 AKIETAL
-666 GDSAVYE
+666 GDSAIYE
-673 AARKD
+673 AANKD
-678 ELRDLLA
+678 KLRDTLA
-685 EQAKLKVLESQLEE
+685 EQAKLKVREGELEE
-699 RWMEALELLESM
+699 AWMSALELLESM

>member
-1 MQLDLLQ
+1 MIRLSNLTLQRGPQRLLE
-8 DGFVAIPQ
+8 DAELTLH
-16 AGIGQIQQRA
+16 AGQKAGLIGANGAGKSSLFALLR
-26 GELHGFTKH
+26 GELTPDSGDCQLPGDWRIAHMRQ
-35 EVERRINV
+35 EVDT
-43 GRAQFFHALK
+43 
-53 CLDPA
+53 LD
-58 LCLTRLGGLSLEAGD
+58 RLAVDYVLDGD
-73 VAFHVRGLRL
+73 IRLR
-83 LLLVG
+83 
-88 LLLLGQTLG
+88 
-97 TGALEGCVTA
+97 
-107 AVERDFALIDVG
+107 
-119 DVVHHGIE
+119 
-127 KIPVVGYQQQGARVA
+127 
-142 FEEVFEP
+142 
-149 QNGIKVQV
+149 KVQD
-157 VGRFI
+157 
-162 EQQQIRRT
+162 E
-170 HEGLRQVQADLA
+170 LA
-182 RAEADEDGAA
+182 AAEAAHDNAA
-192 QARLHS
+192 LARLHI

-206 TADARARKM
+206 TADARARKL
-215 LAGLGFTNEQMD
+215 LAGLGFSNEQMD
-227 RPVADFSGGWRMRL
+227 RRVGDFSGGWRMRL

-270 LEDFLK
+270 LEDWLK
-276 NYPGTLLLI
+276 GYPGTLLLI

-293 AVVDNIA
+293 AVVDHVA
-300 HVDQRKITLY
+300 HVEQCKLTLY

-340 HMESYIARFKAQATK
+340 HMEKYIARFKAQATK

-369 EELSAAHVDSPFD
+369 EELTAAHVDSPFD
-382 FVFREAVKLS
+382 FVFRESQKIS
-392 SPLLDLSDAR
+392 SPLLDLSEAR
-402 LGYGDKTILEK
+402 LGYGEKTVLEK

-436 LIKNLAG
+436 LIKNLSG
-443 ELEPLS
+443 ELQPLA
-449 GRLARGE
+449 GRLVRGE
-456 TLVVGYFAQ
+456 NTAVGYFAQ

-477 LLHMQRLAPT
+477 LLHLQRLAPA

-501 FRGARIDEPVL
+501 FRGARCDEPVV

-527 AWGRPN
+527 AWERPN

-562 VLVVSHDRHLLKSTT
+562 VVVVSHDRHLLKSTT
-577 DEFLLVADGKVQEFD
+577 DEFLLVADGKVEAFD
-592 GDLEDYARWLAD
+592 GDLDDYARWLVD
-604 YRLRNAPVSTTLVN
+604 YRQRNAPVSNTPVN

-643 EADKLESEL
+643 QAEKLEAEL
-652 GKVNEKL
+652 GKLHAEL
-659 AKIETSL
+659 AKVEASL
-666 GDSAVYE
+666 GDSGVYE

-685 EQAKLKVLESQLEE
+685 RQAQLKTREAELEE
-699 RWMEALELLESM
+699 AWMEALEVLETM

>member
-1 MQLDLLQ
+1 MIRLQNLTLQRGPQRLLE
-8 DGFVAIPQ
+8 DAELTLH
-16 AGIGQIQQRA
+16 AGQKAGLIGANGAGKSSLFALLR
-26 GELHGFTKH
+26 GELHPDSGDCFLPADWRIAH
-35 EVERRINV
+35 MRQEVDTLERLAV
-43 GRAQFFHALK
+43 DYV
-53 CLDPA
+53 LD
-58 LCLTRLGGLSLEAGD
+58 GD
-73 VAFHVRGLRL
+73 LR
-83 LLLVG
+83 
-88 LLLLGQTLG
+88 
-97 TGALEGCVTA
+97 
-107 AVERDFALIDVG
+107 
-119 DVVHHGIE
+119 
-127 KIPVVGYQQQGARVA
+127 
-142 FEEVFEP
+142 
-149 QNGIKVQV
+149 
-157 VGRFI
+157 
-162 EQQQIRRT
+162 
-170 HEGLRQVQADLA
+170 LRQVQRDLA
-182 RAEADEDGAA
+182 AAEAAHDGAA

-206 TADARARKM
+206 TADARARKL

-227 RPVADFSGGWRMRL
+227 RQVGDFSGGWRMRL

-262 LDLDAILW
+262 LDLDAIIW
-270 LEDFLK
+270 LEEWLK
-276 NYPGTLLLI
+276 SYPGTLMLI

-293 AVVDNIA
+293 AVVDHVA

-369 EELSAAHVDSPFD
+369 EELTAAHVDSPFD
-382 FVFREAVKLS
+382 FVFRESQKIS
-392 SPLLDLSDAR
+392 SPLIDLSDAR
-402 LGYGDKTILEK
+402 LGYGEKAVLEK
-413 VKLQLVPGARIGLL
+413 VKLQLTPGARIGLL

-443 ELEPLS
+443 ELSPLA
-449 GRLARGE
+449 GRLTRGE
-456 TLVVGYFAQ
+456 NTVVGYFAQ

-477 LLHMQRLAPT
+477 LLHLQRLAPT
-487 EREQTLRD
+487 EREQALRD

-527 AWGRPN
+527 AWDRPN

-577 DEFLLVADGKVQEFD
+577 DNFYLVADGKVEEFD
-592 GDLEDYARWLAD
+592 GDLEDYTRWLVD
-604 YRLRNAPVSTTLVN
+604 YRQRNAPVSNTPVN

-643 EADKLESEL
+643 EADKLETEL
-652 GKVNEKL
+652 GKLHEKL
-659 AKIETSL
+659 AKIDASL
-666 GDSAVYE
+666 GDSDIYE
-673 AARKD
+673 PARKN

-685 EQAKLKVLESQLEE
+685 EQAKLKVREAQLEE
-699 RWMEALELLESM
+699 AWMEALELLESM

>member
-1 MQLDLLQ
+1 MIRLSNLTLQRGPQRLLEGAELTLHAGHKAGLIGANGAGKSSLFALLRAELTPDSGDCQLPADWRIAHMRQEVDTLDRLAVDYVL
-8 DGFVAIPQ
+8 DG
-16 AGIGQIQQRA
+16 
-26 GELHGFTKH
+26 
-35 EVERRINV
+35 
-43 GRAQFFHALK
+43 
-53 CLDPA
+53 D
-58 LCLTRLGGLSLEAGD
+58 
-73 VAFHVRGLRL
+73 LRL
-83 LLLVG
+83 
-88 LLLLGQTLG
+88 
-97 TGALEGCVTA
+97 
-107 AVERDFALIDVG
+107 
-119 DVVHHGIE
+119 
-127 KIPVVGYQQQGARVA
+127 
-142 FEEVFEP
+142 
-149 QNGIKVQV
+149 
-157 VGRFI
+157 
-162 EQQQIRRT
+162 RR
-170 HEGLRQVQADLA
+170 VQADLA
-182 RAEADEDGAA
+182 AAEAAHDGTAL
-192 QARLHS
+192 ARLHI

-206 TADARARKM
+206 TADARARKL

-227 RPVADFSGGWRMRL
+227 RRVGDFSGGWRMRL

-270 LEDFLK
+270 LEDWLK
-276 NYPGTLLLI
+276 SYPGTLLLI

-293 AVVDNIA
+293 AVVDHVA
-300 HVDQRKITLY
+300 HVEQCKLTLY
-310 RGGYS
+310 RGGYT
-315 AFERARAERLAQQQ
+315 AFERTRAERLAQQQ
-329 QAYEKQQAQRA
+329 QAYEKQQVQRA
-340 HMESYIARFKAQATK
+340 HMEKYIARFKAQATK

-382 FVFREAVKLS
+382 FVFRESEKIS
-392 SPLLDLSDAR
+392 SPLLDLSEGR

-413 VKLQLVPGARIGLL
+413 VKLQLTPGARIGLL

-449 GRLARGE
+449 GRLVRGE
-456 TLVVGYFAQ
+456 NLSVGYFAQ
-465 HQLDSLDSKASP
+465 HQLDSLDNKASP
-477 LLHMQRLAPT
+477 LLHLQRLAPT

-501 FRGARIDEPVL
+501 FRGNRIDEPVL

-527 AWGRPN
+527 AWERPN

-577 DEFLLVADGKVQEFD
+577 DDFLLVADGKVETFD
-592 GDLEDYARWLAD
+592 GDLDDYSRWLVE
-604 YRLRNAPVSTTLVN
+604 YRQRNAPVSTAPVN
-618 PDKTDKKAQR
+618 ADKTDKKAQR

-643 EADKLESEL
+643 EADKLEREL
-652 GKVNEKL
+652 GSLHEQL
-659 AKIETSL
+659 AKVDASL
-666 GDSAVYE
+666 GDSALYE

-685 EQAKLKVLESQLEE
+685 QQAKLKVREAELEE
-699 RWMEALELLESM
+699 AWMAALEELETM

>member
-1 MQLDLLQ
+1 MIRLQNLTLQRGPQRLLE
-8 DGFVAIPQ
+8 DAELTLH
-16 AGIGQIQQRA
+16 AGHKAGLIGANGAGKSSLFALLR
-26 GELHGFTKH
+26 GELHPDSGDCLLPADWRIAH
-35 EVERRINV
+35 MRQEVDTLERLAV
-43 GRAQFFHALK
+43 DYV
-53 CLDPA
+53 LD
-58 LCLTRLGGLSLEAGD
+58 GD
-73 VAFHVRGLRL
+73 LRL
-83 LLLVG
+83 
-88 LLLLGQTLG
+88 
-97 TGALEGCVTA
+97 
-107 AVERDFALIDVG
+107 R
-119 DVVHHGIE
+119 
-127 KIPVVGYQQQGARVA
+127 
-142 FEEVFEP
+142 EV
-149 QNGIKVQV
+149 Q
-157 VGRFI
+157 R
-162 EQQQIRRT
+162 
-170 HEGLRQVQADLA
+170 DLA
-182 RAEADEDGAA
+182 VAEEAHDGVAL
-192 QARLHS
+192 ARLHV

-206 TADARARKM
+206 TADARARKL

-227 RPVADFSGGWRMRL
+227 RQVADFSGGWRMRL

-262 LDLDAILW
+262 LDLDAIIW
-270 LEDFLK
+270 LEDWLK
-276 NYPGTLLLI
+276 SYGGTLLLI

-293 AVVDNIA
+293 EVVDHVA

-310 RGGYS
+310 RGGYT

-382 FVFREAVKLS
+382 FVFRESTKIS
-392 SPLLDLSDAR
+392 STLIDLSDAN
-402 LGYGDKTILEK
+402 LGYGDRTVLEK
-413 VKLQLVPGARIGLL
+413 VKLQLTPGARIGLL

-449 GRLARGE
+449 GRLTRGE
-456 TLVVGYFAQ
+456 NTVVGYFAQ
-465 HQLDSLDSKASP
+465 HQLDSLDAKASP
-477 LLHMQRLAPT
+477 LLHLQRLAPT
-487 EREQTLRD
+487 EREQALRD

-501 FRGARIDEPVL
+501 FRGARLDEPVL

-527 AWGRPN
+527 AWERPN

-577 DEFLLVADGKVQEFD
+577 DNFYLVADGKVEEFD
-592 GDLEDYARWLAD
+592 GDLEDYARWLVE
-604 YRLRNAPVSTTLVN
+604 YRQRNAPVSNTPVN

-643 EADKLESEL
+643 EADKLEAEL
-652 GKVNEKL
+652 GKLHEKL
-659 AKIETSL
+659 AKVDASL
-666 GDSAVYE
+666 GDSDIYE
-673 AARKD
+673 PARKN

-685 EQAKLKVLESQLEE
+685 EQAKLKVREGELEE
-699 RWMEALELLESM
+699 AWMEALETLESM

>member
-1 MQLDLLQ
+1 MIRLQNLTLQRGPQRLLE
-8 DGFVAIPQ
+8 DAELTLH
-16 AGIGQIQQRA
+16 AGQKAGLIGANGAGKSSLFALLR
-26 GELHGFTKH
+26 GELAPDSGDCYLPADWRIAHMRQ
-35 EVERRINV
+35 EVDTLERIAV
-43 GRAQFFHALK
+43 DYV
-53 CLDPA
+53 LD
-58 LCLTRLGGLSLEAGD
+58 GD
-73 VAFHVRGLRL
+73 VRLREVQRE
-83 LLLVG
+83 LV
-88 LLLLGQTLG
+88 
-97 TGALEGCVTA
+97 
-107 AVERDFALIDVG
+107 D
-119 DVVHHGIE
+119 
-127 KIPVVGYQQQGARVA
+127 
-142 FEEVFEP
+142 
-149 QNGIKVQV
+149 
-157 VGRFI
+157 
-162 EQQQIRRT
+162 
-170 HEGLRQVQADLA
+170 
-182 RAEADEDGAA
+182 AEAAQDGAA
-192 QARLHS
+192 QARLHA

-206 TADARARKM
+206 TADARARKL
-215 LAGLGFTNEQMD
+215 LAGLGFSNEQMD
-227 RPVADFSGGWRMRL
+227 REVASFSGGWRMRL
-241 NLAQALMCP
+241 SLAQALMCP

-270 LEDFLK
+270 LEDWLK
-276 NYPGTLLLI
+276 GYPGTLLLI

-293 AVVDNIA
+293 EVVDHVA
-300 HVDQRKITLY
+300 HVEQQKLTLY

-329 QAYEKQQAQRA
+329 QAYEKQQVQRA
-340 HMESYIARFKAQATK
+340 HMEKYIARFKAQATK

-382 FVFREAVKLS
+382 FVFRESVKIS
-392 SPLLDLSDAR
+392 SPLLDLSEGR
-402 LGYGDKTILEK
+402 LGYGDKAVLEK
-413 VKLQLVPGARIGLL
+413 VKLQLAPGARIGLL

-443 ELEPLS
+443 ELTPIS
-449 GRLARGE
+449 GRLVRGE
-456 TLVVGYFAQ
+456 NLVVGYFAQ

-477 LLHMQRLAPT
+477 LLHLQRLAPG
-487 EREQTLRD
+487 EREQVLRD

-527 AWGRPN
+527 AWERPN

-577 DEFLLVADGKVQEFD
+577 DDFLLVADGKVEPFD
-592 GDLEDYARWLAD
+592 GDLDDYARWLVD
-604 YRLRNAPVSTTLVN
+604 YRQRHAPVSNTPVN
-618 PDKTDKKAQR
+618 LDKTDKKAQR

-643 EADKLESEL
+643 QADKLERDL
-652 GKVNEKL
+652 GEVHEKL
-659 AKIETSL
+659 AKIEAILS
-666 GDSAVYE
+666 DSGLYE

-685 EQAKLKVLESQLEE
+685 QQAKLKVREGELEE
-699 RWMEALELLESM
+699 QWMEALELLEEM
-711 QAELEAL
+711 QAQLEAL
-718 S
+718 G